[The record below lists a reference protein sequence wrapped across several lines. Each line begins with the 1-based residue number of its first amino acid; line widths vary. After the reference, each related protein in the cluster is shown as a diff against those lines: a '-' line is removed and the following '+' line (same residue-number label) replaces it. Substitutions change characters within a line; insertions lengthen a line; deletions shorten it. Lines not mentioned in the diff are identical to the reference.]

1 VKPARGTA
9 ATRVVVYARVIWMA
23 EERLQRRLAAIL
35 SADVVGYSRLMGI
48 DEAGTLSRLNALRRE
63 LIDPTIAGHSGR
75 IVKLMGDGALV
86 EFASA
91 VDAVTCAIEIQR
103 QLRERDAG
111 GSEANPIKFRI
122 GINVGDIIIDGEDIL
137 GDGVNI
143 AARVEGIAEPG
154 GISISEDAWRQ
165 VQGKVAANFVD
176 AGEQSLK
183 NIARPVRVYRL
194 DLAPK
199 AAAVSEPLRSTLA
212 LPDKP
217 SIAVLAFN
225 NMSGDPEQEYFSD
238 GISEDII
245 TDLSKLSELHV
256 TARNSTFTYK
266 GKPVDVK
273 QVGRELGV
281 RYVLEGSVRKA
292 GNRVRVTGQL
302 IDAASGAHIW
312 ADRFDR
318 DLTDIF
324 AVQDELTREIV
335 AALKIKLSEG
345 EKALLASG
353 GTKNVDAHD
362 LFLKGRELVSGNKR
376 DREMFV
382 EANACLRRAIALD
395 PNYAGPYAALA
406 WAHVNDYQN
415 RWSDSPETALEQAEH
430 LIDEAIAKDDHDPFV
445 HYVAALLSL
454 WKKDYE
460 RWAREA
466 DKALALNPNYALAH
480 TARGAVYAY
489 TGEPAKAIPYIERAI
504 RLDPAQQQYRH
515 FLGTAYFVAGNYET
529 AAAVFKERIA
539 LTPTTDLSR
548 AFLASALGHL
558 GRLDEARQ
566 TWRELK
572 EINPRYSYVDHI
584 GRLPFKNPAD
594 ADKFTDGLRKAG
606 LAE

>member
-1 VKPARGTA
+1 
-9 ATRVVVYARVIWMA
+9 MA

-35 SADVVGYSRLMGI
+35 SADVVGYSRLMGL

-63 LIDPTIAGHSGR
+63 LIDPAIAAHSGR

-103 QLRERDAG
+103 QLRDHDAG
-111 GSEANPIKFRI
+111 GSETDPIRFRI
-122 GINVGDIIIDGEDIL
+122 GINVGDIIIEGDDIL

-143 AARVEGIAEPG
+143 AARIEGIAEPG

-165 VQGKVAANFVD
+165 VHGKVAANFVD

-194 DLAPK
+194 DFAPK
-199 AAAVSEPLRSTLA
+199 AATASDVPRPMPAQS
-212 LPDKP
+212 DKP

-256 TARNSTFTYK
+256 IARNSSFTYK
-266 GKPVDVK
+266 GKPIDVK
-273 QVGRELGV
+273 QVGRDLGV

-312 ADRFDR
+312 AERFDR

-324 AVQDELTREIV
+324 AVQDELTQEII
-335 AALKIKLSEG
+335 AALKIKLSG
-345 EKALLASG
+345 PEKVRIAGG

-362 LFLKGRELVSGNKR
+362 FFLRGRELVIGNKR
-376 DREMFV
+376 DREMFT
-382 EANACLRRAIALD
+382 EANAYLRRAIELD

-406 WAHVNDYQN
+406 WAYIMDYQN
-415 RWSDSPETALEQAEH
+415 RWSDSPETSLDQAES
-430 LIDEAIAKDDHDPFV
+430 LVDEAIAKDDKDPFV
-445 HYVAALLSL
+445 HYVAALLGL

-460 RWAREA
+460 RWAHEA
-466 DKALALNPNYALAH
+466 DRALSLNPNYGHAH
-480 TARGAVYAY
+480 LARGLVHVYS
-489 TGEPAKAIPYIERAI
+489 GEPVKGIPYIEHAI
-504 RLDPAQQQYRH
+504 LLDPAQQQYRH
-515 FLGTAYFVAGNYET
+515 FLGTAYLVAGNYE
-529 AAAVFKERIA
+529 AAAAILKERVAI
-539 LTPTTDLSR
+539 TPTTDLSR
-548 AFLASALGHL
+548 ALLASALGHL
-558 GRLDEARQ
+558 GRAEEARQ
-566 TWRELK
+566 IWRELK
-572 EINPRYSYVDHI
+572 EINPRYSYADHF
-584 GRLPFKNPAD
+584 GRLPFRNPAD
-594 ADKFTDGLRKAG
+594 ADKITDGLRKAG

>member
-1 VKPARGTA
+1 
-9 ATRVVVYARVIWMA
+9 MA

-48 DEAGTLSRLNALRRE
+48 DEAGTHSRLNALRRE
-63 LIDPTIAGHSGR
+63 LIDPTIAAHSGR

-103 QLRERDAG
+103 KLRDHDPSR
-111 GSEANPIKFRI
+111 SEADPIRFRI

-143 AARVEGIAEPG
+143 AARIEGIAEPG

-165 VQGKVAANFVD
+165 VQGKVATNFVD

-194 DLAPK
+194 DLARK
-199 AAAVSEPLRSTLA
+199 AATASVVPRPMPAQS
-212 LPDKP
+212 DKP
-217 SIAVLAFN
+217 SIAVLAFT

-245 TDLSKLSELHV
+245 TDLSKLSEMHV
-256 TARNSTFTYK
+256 IARNSSFTYK

-273 QVGRELGV
+273 QVGRDLGV

-302 IDAASGAHIW
+302 IDAESGAHIW

-324 AVQDELTREIV
+324 AVQDELTHEIIS
-335 AALKIKLSEG
+335 ALKIKLSEG
-345 EKALLASG
+345 EKARIAGG

-362 LFLKGRELVSGNKR
+362 FFLRGRELVSGNKR
-376 DREMFV
+376 DREMFA
-382 EANACLRRAIALD
+382 EANTYLRRAIELD

-406 WAHVNDYQN
+406 WAYIMDYQN
-415 RWSDSPETALEQAEH
+415 RWSDSPETSLDQAER
-430 LIDEAIAKDDHDPFV
+430 LVDEAIAKDDKDPFV
-445 HYVAALLSL
+445 HYVAALLGL

-460 RWAREA
+460 RWAHEA
-466 DKALALNPNYALAH
+466 DRALLLNPNYALALN
-480 TARGAVYAY
+480 ARGLVHVY
-489 TGEPAKAIPYIERAI
+489 TGEPVKGIAYIEHAM

-515 FLGTAYFVAGNYET
+515 FLGTAYLVAGNYET
-529 AAAVFKERIA
+529 SAAILKERVAI
-539 LTPTTDLSR
+539 TPTTDLSR
-548 AFLASALGHL
+548 ALLASALGHL
-558 GRLDEARQ
+558 GRAEEAGQ
-566 TWRELK
+566 IWRELK
-572 EINPRYSYVDHI
+572 EINPRYSYVDHF
-584 GRLPFKNPAD
+584 GRLPFRNPAD

>member
-1 VKPARGTA
+1 
-9 ATRVVVYARVIWMA
+9 MA

-63 LIDPTIAGHSGR
+63 LIDPAIASHSGR

-103 QLRERDAG
+103 RLRERDTG
-111 GSEANPIKFRI
+111 GEADPIRFRI
-122 GINVGDIIIDGEDIL
+122 GINVGDIIIEGEDIL

-143 AARVEGIAEPG
+143 AARIEGIAEPG

-194 DLAPK
+194 DVAPK
-199 AAAVSEPLRSTLA
+199 ATTAPKPPLPTSA
-212 LPDKP
+212 LPDKT

-245 TDLSKLSELHV
+245 TDLSKLSELQV
-256 TARNSTFTYK
+256 IARNSSFTYK
-266 GKPVDVK
+266 GKPVDVT

-302 IDAASGAHIW
+302 IDAASGAHVW

-324 AVQDELTREIV
+324 AVQDELTQEII
-335 AALKIKLSEG
+335 AALKIKLTAS
-345 EKALLASG
+345 EKALMAVV
-353 GTKNVDAHD
+353 GTKNVEAHD

-376 DREMFV
+376 DRNMFA
-382 EANACLRRAIALD
+382 EANTCLRRAIELD
-395 PNYAGPYAALA
+395 PNYAGPYAALG
-406 WAHVNDYQN
+406 WAYIMDFQN
-415 RWSDSPETALEQAEH
+415 LWSDTPETSMDQAER
-430 LIDEAIAKDDHDPFV
+430 LIGEAIARDDKDPFV
-445 HYVAALLSL
+445 HYVAALHSL
-454 WKKDYE
+454 WKKDYG
-460 RWAREA
+460 RWADEA
-466 DKALALNPNYALAH
+466 DRALALNPNYGNAH
-480 TARGAVYAY
+480 LARGLVYVY
-489 TGEPAKAIPYIERAI
+489 TGEPAKGIPYIERAI

-515 FLGTAYFVAGNYET
+515 FLGTAYLVAGNYE
-529 AAAVFKERIA
+529 AAAAILKERIA
-539 LTPTTDLSR
+539 ITPTTDLSR
-548 AFLASALGHL
+548 ALLASAFGHL

-566 TWRELK
+566 MWRELK
-572 EINPRYSYVDHI
+572 EINPRYSHTDHFA
-584 GRLPFKNPAD
+584 RLPFKDPAD
-594 ADKFTDGLRKAG
+594 AEKFTEGLRKAG
-606 LAE
+606 LVE

>member
-1 VKPARGTA
+1 
-9 ATRVVVYARVIWMA
+9 MA

-35 SADVVGYSRLMGI
+35 SADVVGYSRLMGL

-63 LIDPTIAGHSGR
+63 LIDPTIAAHAGR

-111 GSEANPIKFRI
+111 GCEANPIQFRI
-122 GINVGDIIIDGEDIL
+122 GINVGDIIIEGEDIL

-143 AARVEGIAEPG
+143 AARIEGIAEPG

-165 VQGKVAANFVD
+165 VQGKVATNFVD

-199 AAAVSEPLRSTLA
+199 AVTASDAPRPMPAQS
-212 LPDKP
+212 DKP

-256 TARNSTFTYK
+256 IARNSSFTYK

-302 IDAASGAHIW
+302 IDAANGAHIW

-324 AVQDELTREIV
+324 AVQDELTQEIIS
-335 AALKIKLSEG
+335 ALKIKLSEG
-345 EKALLASG
+345 EKARIAGS

-376 DREMFV
+376 DRQMF
-382 EANACLRRAIALD
+382 EQSTTCFRRAIELD
-395 PNYAGPYAALA
+395 PDYAGPYAGMG
-406 WAHVNDYQN
+406 WAYILDFQN
-415 RWSDSPETALEQAEH
+415 RWSASPETSLDQTERFVGM
-430 LIDEAIAKDDHDPFV
+430 AIAKDDKDPFV
-445 HYVAALLSL
+445 HYVAAMLSI
-454 WKKDYE
+454 WRKDYE

-466 DKALALNPNYALAH
+466 DRALSLNPNYALAH
-480 TARGAVYAY
+480 NIRGILYAY
-489 TGEPAKAIPYIERAI
+489 TGEPARAIADIERAI

-529 AAAVFKERIA
+529 AAAVFKDRIA
-539 LTPTTDLSR
+539 MTPTTDLSR

-558 GRLDEARQ
+558 GRHEEARQ
-566 TWRELK
+566 VWHELK
-572 EINPRYSYVDHI
+572 EINPRYSYADHFA
-584 GRLPFKNPAD
+584 RLPFRDPAD
-594 ADKFTDGLRKAG
+594 ADKLTDGLRKAG

>member
-1 VKPARGTA
+1 
-9 ATRVVVYARVIWMA
+9 
-23 EERLQRRLAAIL
+23 
-35 SADVVGYSRLMGI
+35 
-48 DEAGTLSRLNALRRE
+48 
-63 LIDPTIAGHSGR
+63 
-75 IVKLMGDGALV
+75 MGDGALV

-103 QLRERDAG
+103 QLREHDAS
-111 GSEANPIKFRI
+111 GSEANPIQFRI
-122 GINVGDIIIDGEDIL
+122 GINVGDIIIEGDDIL

-165 VQGKVAANFVD
+165 VQGKVATNFVD

-199 AAAVSEPLRSTLA
+199 AATASVVLRPMPAQS
-212 LPDKP
+212 DKP

-245 TDLSKLSELHV
+245 TDLSKVSELNV
-256 TARNSTFTYK
+256 IARNSSFSYK

-273 QVGRELGV
+273 RVGRELGV

-302 IDAASGAHIW
+302 IDAESGAHIW

-324 AVQDELTREIV
+324 AVQDELTQQII
-335 AALKIKLSEG
+335 AALRIKLSEA
-345 EKALLASG
+345 EKALIVGSS
-353 GTKNVDAHD
+353 THNEDAHD
-362 LFLKGRELVSGNKR
+362 FFLRGREALYRPKR
-376 DREMFV
+376 DREMFT
-382 EANACLRRAIALD
+382 EATACFRRAIELD
-395 PNYAGPYAALA
+395 PNYAAPYAGLGFAYVL
-406 WAHVNDYQN
+406 DYQHH
-415 RWSDSPETALEQAEH
+415 WSDTSENSLDQAER
-430 LIDEAIAKDDHDPFV
+430 LVDESIAKDDKDPFA
-445 HYVAALLSL
+445 HYVAAMVGM

-460 RWAREA
+460 WWAREA
-466 DKALALNPNYALAH
+466 DSALSLNSNYALAIN
-480 TARGAVYAY
+480 ARGLVHIYM
-489 TGEPAKAIPYIERAI
+489 GEPAKAVPYIEKAI
-504 RLDPAQQQYRH
+504 RLDPAQQLYRH

-529 AAAVFKERIA
+529 AAVVFKDRIA
-539 LTPTTDLSR
+539 MTPSTDLSR

-566 TWRELK
+566 IWRELK

-584 GRLPFKNPAD
+584 GRLPFRDSAD